1 MQILKVNKFI
11 AINIKLVEE
20 LKQIYAYVWNS
31 FRDNGFIPYKGI
43 QLTIIENLAY
53 KVTMI
58 EILLKFF
65 LLKTLEAI

>member
-20 LKQIYAYVWNS
+20 LKQILYAYVWNS

-43 QLTIIENLAY
+43 QLAIIENLAY

-65 LLKTLEAI
+65 SP

>member
-43 QLTIIENLAY
+43 QLAIIENLAY

-65 LLKTLEAI
+65 SP